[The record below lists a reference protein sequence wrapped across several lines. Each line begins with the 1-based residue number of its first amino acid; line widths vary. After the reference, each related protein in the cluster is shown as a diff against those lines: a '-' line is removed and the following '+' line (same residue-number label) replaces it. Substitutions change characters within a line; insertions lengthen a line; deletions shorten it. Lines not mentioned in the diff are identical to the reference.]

1 MIANFFWNNK
11 NLSIY
16 EYSCLKS
23 FLKNKFDVH
32 VYSYKNINLPKK
44 VMLKDASNILPKKY
58 LNRFT
63 HGGKKGCLAAFAD
76 LFRIYLQKKN
86 LGWWFDADVLCLKNS
101 SEFYNLDKKKII
113 VGLETDKMINNAVL
127 KINDHDL
134 IDLILKKIS
143 NIGFNFSW
151 GKIGPQLI
159 TEILK
164 ETGQLSI
171 SMGRENFYP
180 INFTN
185 FENLLEPRYLKKAR
199 LLTKNSY
206 TCHNYNQILSRFA
219 IPKNIM
225 PPKNSFLYEQFLKY
239 CPELKNIETLPI
251 DTLNRLLNKEN
262 GFKENLKDLLPSF
275 FRALKK
281 I

>member
-1 MIANFFWNNK
+1 
-11 NLSIY
+11 L
-16 EYSCLKS
+16 
-23 FLKNKFDVH
+23 
-32 VYSYKNINLPKK
+32 
-44 VMLKDASNILPKKY
+44 
-58 LNRFT
+58 LN
-63 HGGKKGCLAAFAD
+63 
-76 LFRIYLQKKN
+76 
-86 LGWWFDADVLCLKNS
+86 
-101 SEFYNLDKKKII
+101 KKKII
-113 VGLETDKMINNAVL
+113 IGLETDKMINNAVL
-127 KINDHDL
+127 KINDREL

-164 ETGQLSI
+164 ETGQLSM
-171 SMGRENFYP
+171 SMSKESFYP

-185 FENLLEPRYLKKAR
+185 FENLLVPRYLKKAK
-199 LLTKNSY
+199 LLTKSSY

-225 PPKNSFLYEQFLKY
+225 PPKNSFLYEKFLKY

-251 DTLNRLLNKEN
+251 HTLNRLLNKEN
-262 GFKENLKDLLPSF
+262 GFKENFKDLLPSF

>member
-11 NLSIY
+11 KISIY
-16 EYSCLKS
+16 EYACLKS
-23 FLKNKFDVH
+23 FLKNNFDVH
-32 VYSYKNINLPKK
+32 VYSYKNISLPKEIK
-44 VMLKDASNILPKKY
+44 LKNASDILPKKY
-58 LNRFT
+58 LSKFT

-76 LFRIYLQKKN
+76 LFRIHLQKKN
-86 LGWWFDADVLCLKNS
+86 LGWWFDSDVLCLKKS
-101 SEFYNLDKKKII
+101 SEFYNLNKKKII
-113 VGLETDKMINNAVL
+113 IGLETDKMINNAVL
-127 KINDHDL
+127 KINDREL

-143 NIGFNFSW
+143 NVGFNFSW

-164 ETGQLSI
+164 ETEQLSI
-171 SMGRENFYP
+171 SMSKESFYP

-185 FENLLEPRYLKKAR
+185 FENLLVPRYLKKAK

-225 PPKNSFLYEQFLKY
+225 PPKNSFLYEKFLKY

-251 DTLNRLLNKEN
+251 HTLNRLLNKEN

>member
-44 VMLKDASNILPKKY
+44 IKLKDASNILPKKY
-58 LNRFT
+58 LNKFT

-113 VGLETDKMINNAVL
+113 VGLETNKMINNAVL

>member
-11 NLSIY
+11 KISIY
-16 EYSCLKS
+16 EYACLKS
-23 FLKNKFDVH
+23 FLKNNFDVH
-32 VYSYKNINLPKK
+32 VYSYKNISLPKEIK
-44 VMLKDASNILPKKY
+44 LKNASDILPKKY
-58 LNRFT
+58 LSKFT

-76 LFRIYLQKKN
+76 LFRIHLQKKN
-86 LGWWFDADVLCLKNS
+86 LGWWFDSDVLCLKKS
-101 SEFYNLDKKKII
+101 SEFYNLNKKKII
-113 VGLETDKMINNAVL
+113 IGLETDKMINNAVL
-127 KINDHDL
+127 KINDREL

-143 NIGFNFSW
+143 NVGFNFSW

-164 ETGQLSI
+164 ETELLSI
-171 SMGRENFYP
+171 SMSKESFYP

-185 FENLLEPRYLKKAR
+185 FENLLVPRYLKKAK
-199 LLTKNSY
+199 LLTKSSY

-225 PPKNSFLYEQFLKY
+225 PPKNSFLYEKFLKY

-251 DTLNRLLNKEN
+251 HTLNRLLNKEN

>member
-16 EYSCLKS
+16 EYACLKS
-23 FLKNKFDVH
+23 FLKNNFQVH
-32 VYSYKNINLPKK
+32 VYSYKNIKLPKK
-44 VMLKDASNILPKKY
+44 IKLKNASNILPKKY
-58 LNRFT
+58 LYRFT

-76 LFRIYLQKKN
+76 LFRIHLQKKN
-86 LGWWFDADVLCLKNS
+86 LGWWFDSDVLCLKSS

-127 KINDHDL
+127 KINDQDL

-164 ETGQLSI
+164 ETGQLSM
-171 SMGRENFYP
+171 SMSRENFYP

-185 FENLLEPRYLKKAR
+185 FENLLLPTYLKKAR

-225 PPKNSFLYEQFLKY
+225 PPKNSFLYFQFLKY
-239 CPELKNIETLPI
+239 CPELKNIETLPVN
-251 DTLNRLLNKEN
+251 TLNRLLSKKN
-262 GFKENLKDLLPSF
+262 GFKENLKDLFPSF

>member
-44 VMLKDASNILPKKY
+44 VKLKDASNILPKKY

-113 VGLETDKMINNAVL
+113 VGLETNKMINNAVL